1 MYLRLYEV
9 ENIFKVIVCTLIYK
23 IKQISTQTIFTEQ
36 IKPELT
42 NNINN
47 NKKKMTSEFIR
58 NVYFIKYNLMH
69 ISMNAPYIHFDS
81 IFQNVQLKFICD
93 IRFSYVLF
101 DLGIFVRFYS
111 DDKKIIQC
119 EGKRI

>member
-1 MYLRLYEV
+1 
-9 ENIFKVIVCTLIYK
+9 
-23 IKQISTQTIFTEQ
+23 
-36 IKPELT
+36 
-42 NNINN
+42 
-47 NKKKMTSEFIR
+47 
-58 NVYFIKYNLMH
+58 MH

-101 DLGIFVRFYS
+101 NLGIFVRFYS

-119 EGKRI
+119 EGKRIESIRFFF